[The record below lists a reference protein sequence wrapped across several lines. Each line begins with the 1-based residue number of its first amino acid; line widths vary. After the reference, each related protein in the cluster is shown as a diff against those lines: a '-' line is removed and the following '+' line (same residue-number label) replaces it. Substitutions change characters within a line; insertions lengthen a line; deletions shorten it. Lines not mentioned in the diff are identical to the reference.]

1 MWLSK
6 GQWSRKGGEGKGLVA
21 VAVDKDKGSQ
31 NALKWTMENLLSK
44 GQTVVLIHVFS
55 KSSSSSSSFV
65 TSHGAAGDY
74 SSPGKQQLEKM
85 AKDLFLAFRCYCTR
99 KDVHCLD
106 VALESTDI
114 AKAITEYVAHAAIE
128 TLVLGTPSRNGFM
141 RYFCT
146 PLSPILTW
154 KLYWQTLNQ
163 KINSGNLPSAKKQ
176 EAQAISNKRETRFY
190 LNESLMIF
198 MCIQRVQILLTP
210 MVLLY
215 RKFKAD
221 VPSTVSRGAPDFCTV
236 YAVSKGKRGRSQ
248 STITSQLM
256 KTSVNILEES
266 DRLGCLVIISWF
278 WLLWL
283 AYDSICSKA
292 NLNTIVGN
300 NRSPFG
306 TGRYGHSVR
315 SFADLMSETDI
326 SFVSSSRPSTD
337 RMSST
342 TYDFMDSGLAPRL
355 STSSAT
361 SFASI
366 HSGPKSIG
374 PNSQQGFSSVSHDS
388 GGTSFSG
395 STHSLDGMESEM
407 RRLKLE
413 LKQTMEMYSEACR
426 EALSAKQKATELNRW
441 RIEEERRLEEAR
453 FSEEAALSIIEQE
466 RARCREAIEAAEE
479 AKRKA
484 EIEAHRRVN
493 IEKALKEAAQTK
505 KSKGNLSYNDI
516 RYRRYSIEEIEEA
529 TQYFS
534 ESKKIGEGGY
544 GPVYKCYLDHTPVAV
559 KVLRPD
565 AAQGRSQ
572 FQREVEVLSLIR
584 HPNMVLLI
592 GACPEY
598 GILVYEHLAKGSLED
613 CLFKRGNTPALCW
626 QIRFRIAAEIA
637 TGLLF
642 LHQTKPEPLVHRD
655 LKPGNILL
663 DNNYTSK
670 IGDVGL
676 ARLVPATA
684 ENVTQY
690 YMTSAAGTFCYIDP
704 EYQKTGMLG
713 VKSDV
718 YSLGIMLLQIITAR
732 PPMGL
737 THVVEQAIENGAFK
751 EVLDP
756 DVPDWPVEEALSYA
770 KLALQCAELRRKDRP
785 DLGTE
790 VLSKLNELR
799 DFAEEKM
806 NYLYFAGSFGP
817 SANHSQA
824 SITPPL
830 SQTSMTPTNLSQAS
844 INKVKL
850 PESQPGK
857 SS

>member
-1 MWLSK
+1 MWLSR
-6 GQWSRKGGEGKGLVA
+6 GHGSRKRGEGNGLVA

-31 NALKWTMENLLSK
+31 NALKWAMENLLSK

-55 KSSSSSSSFV
+55 KSSSSSSFV
-65 TSHGAAGDY
+65 T
-74 SSPGKQQLEKM
+74 GKQHLEKM

-128 TLVLGTPSRNGFM
+128 TLVLGTPSRSGFM
-141 RYFCT
+141 
-146 PLSPILTW
+146 
-154 KLYWQTLNQ
+154 
-163 KINSGNLPSAKKQ
+163 
-176 EAQAISNKRETRFY
+176 
-190 LNESLMIF
+190 
-198 MCIQRVQILLTP
+198 
-210 MVLLY
+210 

-221 VPSTVSRGAPDFCTV
+221 VPSAVSRGAPDFCTV
-236 YAVSKGKRGRSQ
+236 YAVSKGKVSSMRNASRAAPFVSPLLDQIKNQQNENSAGDDSHEAQYKNSWSISQ
-248 STITSQLM
+248 PSHLRT
-256 KTSVNILEES
+256 
-266 DRLGCLVIISWF
+266 D
-278 WLLWL
+278 
-283 AYDSICSKA
+283 
-292 NLNTIVGN
+292 LNTIVGN

-306 TGRYGHSVR
+306 AGRYAHSVR
-315 SFADLMSETDI
+315 SIGDLMSETDI
-326 SFVSSSRPSTD
+326 SFVSSNRPSTD
-337 RMSST
+337 RMSSA
-342 TYDFMDSGLAPRL
+342 TYDFMDSGLTQRL

-361 SFASI
+361 SFASM
-366 HSGPKSIG
+366 HSGPKFTG
-374 PNSQQGFSSVSHDS
+374 PNSQQGFSSFSHDS

-395 STHSLDGMESEM
+395 STHSVDDMESEM

-426 EALSAKQKATELNRW
+426 EALTAKQKATELNRW
-441 RIEEERRLEEAR
+441 RIEEERRMEESR
-453 FSEEAALSIIEQE
+453 FSEEAALSIIEHE
-466 RARCREAIEAAEE
+466 KARCREAIEAAEA

-484 EIEAHRRVN
+484 EIEAQRR
-493 IEKALKEAAQTK
+493 
-505 KSKGNLSYNDI
+505 
-516 RYRRYSIEEIEEA
+516 EIEEA

-598 GILVYEHLAKGSLED
+598 GIL
-613 CLFKRGNTPALCW
+613 RGNAPALSW

-676 ARLVPATA
+676 ARLVPAAA

-690 YMTSAAGTFCYIDP
+690 HMTSAAGTFCYIDP
-704 EYQKTGMLG
+704 EYQQTGMLG

-737 THVVEQAIENGAFK
+737 THIVEQAIENGTFK

-770 KLALQCAELRRKDRP
+770 KIALQCAELRRKDRP
-785 DLGTE
+785 DLGTD
-790 VLSKLNELR
+790 VLPKFNKLR

-806 NYLYFAGSFGP
+806 NYLYFADSFGP
-817 SANHSQA
+817 FPNHSQA
-824 SITPPL
+824 
-830 SQTSMTPTNLSQAS
+830 
-844 INKVKL
+844 KL
-850 PESQPGK
+850 LK
-857 SS
+857 NR

>member
-1 MWLSK
+1 MTTMWLSK
-6 GQWSRKGGEGKGLVA
+6 GHGSRKKRGEGNGLVA

-31 NALKWTMENLLSK
+31 NALKWAMENLLSK

-55 KSSSSSSSFV
+55 KSSSSSFV
-65 TSHGAAGDY
+65 AGHGAGGDY
-74 SSPGKQQLEKM
+74 FSPGKQHLEKM

-128 TLVLGTPSRNGFM
+128 TLVLGTPSRSGFM
-141 RYFCT
+141 
-146 PLSPILTW
+146 
-154 KLYWQTLNQ
+154 
-163 KINSGNLPSAKKQ
+163 
-176 EAQAISNKRETRFY
+176 
-190 LNESLMIF
+190 
-198 MCIQRVQILLTP
+198 
-210 MVLLY
+210 

-221 VPSTVSRGAPDFCTV
+221 VPSAVSRGAPDFCTV
-236 YAVSKGKRGRSQ
+236 YAVSKGKVSSMRNASRAAPFVSPLLDQIKNQQNENSAGDDSHEAQ
-248 STITSQLM
+248 YKNSWSI
-256 KTSVNILEES
+256 KV
-266 DRLGCLVIISWF
+266 LVQNPIYGLLLAERTASANHHISADENF
-278 WLLWL
+278 
-283 AYDSICSKA
+283 
-292 NLNTIVGN
+292 
-300 NRSPFG
+300 RSPFG
-306 TGRYGHSVR
+306 AGRYAHSVR
-315 SFADLMSETDI
+315 SIGDVMSETDI
-326 SFVSSSRPSTD
+326 SFVSSNRPSTD
-337 RMSST
+337 RMSSA
-342 TYDFMDSGLAPRL
+342 TYDFMDSGLTQRL

-366 HSGPKSIG
+366 HSGPKFTG
-374 PNSQQGFSSVSHDS
+374 PNSQQGFSSFSHDS

-395 STHSLDGMESEM
+395 STHSVDDMESEM

-426 EALSAKQKATELNRW
+426 EALTAKQKATELNRW
-441 RIEEERRLEEAR
+441 RIEEERRMEESR
-453 FSEEAALSIIEQE
+453 FSEEAALSIIEHE
-466 RARCREAIEAAEE
+466 KARCREAIEAAEA

-484 EIEAHRRVN
+484 EIEAQRRVN
-493 IEKALKEAAQTK
+493 IEKALIEAAQTK
-505 KSKGNLSYNDI
+505 KSKDNISYNGI

-559 KVLRPD
+559 KV
-565 AAQGRSQ
+565 
-572 FQREVEVLSLIR
+572 EVLSLIR

-598 GILVYEHLAKGSLED
+598 GILVYEHLAKGSLDD
-613 CLFKRGNTPALCW
+613 CLFKRGNAPALSW

-676 ARLVPATA
+676 ARLVPAAA

-690 YMTSAAGTFCYIDP
+690 HMTSAAGTFCYIDP
-704 EYQKTGMLG
+704 EYQQTGMLG

-737 THVVEQAIENGAFK
+737 THIVEQAIENGTFK

-770 KLALQCAELRRKDRP
+770 KVALQCAELRRKDRP
-785 DLGTE
+785 DLGTD
-790 VLSKLNELR
+790 VLPKFNKLR

-806 NYLYFAGSFGP
+806 NYLYFADSFGP
-817 SANHSQA
+817 FPNQSQA

-844 INKVKL
+844 ITKEGGEIFFFYRPKVEKEEVHSPDDVQRL
-850 PESQPGK
+850 YFVLRPDSGERAVEEKQEPNSGKQGSQKGSSSTDDHHGGSSTISAGKNESEGGHC
-857 SS
+857 

>member
-6 GQWSRKGGEGKGLVA
+6 GHGSRKRGEGNGLVA

-55 KSSSSSSSFV
+55 KSSSIVSG
-65 TSHGAAGDY
+65 HGAAGDY
-74 SSPGKQQLEKM
+74 FSPGKQQLEKM

-99 KDVHCLD
+99 KDIFFLHQVHCLD

-128 TLVLGTPSRNGFM
+128 TLVLGTPSRSGFM
-141 RYFCT
+141 
-146 PLSPILTW
+146 
-154 KLYWQTLNQ
+154 
-163 KINSGNLPSAKKQ
+163 
-176 EAQAISNKRETRFY
+176 
-190 LNESLMIF
+190 
-198 MCIQRVQILLTP
+198 
-210 MVLLY
+210 

-221 VPSTVSRGAPDFCTV
+221 VPSTVSKGAPDFCTV
-236 YAVSKGKRGRSQ
+236 YAVSKGK
-248 STITSQLM
+248 
-256 KTSVNILEES
+256 
-266 DRLGCLVIISWF
+266 
-278 WLLWL
+278 L
-283 AYDSICSKA
+283 AYDLICPRTD
-292 NLNTIVGN
+292 LNTIVGN

-306 TGRYGHSVR
+306 AERYGHSGR
-315 SFADLMSETDI
+315 SIADLMSETDI
-326 SFVSSSRPSTD
+326 SFVSSNRPSTD

-342 TYDFMDSGLAPRL
+342 TYDFMDSGLTQRL

-366 HSGPKSIG
+366 HSRTKFTG

-395 STHSLDGMESEM
+395 SAHSVDDMESEM

-426 EALSAKQKATELNRW
+426 EALTAKQKATELNRW
-441 RIEEERRLEEAR
+441 RIEEERRMDQAR
-453 FSEEAALSIIEQE
+453 FSEEAALSIIEHE
-466 RARCREAIEAAEE
+466 KARCREAIEAAEA
-479 AKRKA
+479 AKRRA
-484 EIEAHRRVN
+484 EIEAQRRVN

-505 KSKGNLSYNDI
+505 KSKDNLSYNDI

-544 GPVYKCYLDHTPVAV
+544 GPVYKCYLDHTAVAV

-565 AAQGRSQ
+565 AAQG
-572 FQREVEVLSLIR
+572 
-584 HPNMVLLI
+584 
-592 GACPEY
+592 
-598 GILVYEHLAKGSLED
+598 
-613 CLFKRGNTPALCW
+613 
-626 QIRFRIAAEIA
+626 RFRIAAEIA

-663 DNNYTSK
+663 DNNYTCK

-690 YMTSAAGTFCYIDP
+690 HMTSAAGTFCYIDP
-704 EYQKTGMLG
+704 EYQQTGMLG

-737 THVVEQAIENGAFK
+737 THIVEQAIENGTFK

-785 DLGTE
+785 DLGTD
-790 VLSKLNELR
+790 VLPEFNKLR

-806 NYLYFAGSFGP
+806 NCLYFSDSFGP
-817 SANHSQA
+817 SPNHSQA
-824 SITPPL
+824 SITPPV

-844 INKVKL
+844 ITKSKTREAQGANPPLNGKQKQKQNHHQKAKRRPMVVF
-850 PESQPGK
+850 SQQHFFRRIHPARQF
-857 SS
+857 